1 MTEAVLATLIAPVLI
16 ASGLATRYDPGVMQA
31 TVANRIMWG
40 QLPEDTDP
48 TRCVALMDC
57 DRIGS
62 EVWLEYGWTVAGP
75 FVVADCAAKQD
86 RERLTQLHFAVDLS
100 YELAKE
106 LQLPW
111 PDVRV
116 WDAKPY
122 ETPGDNGN
130 RREKIGDPYPK
141 TYEQAGRIGDLIL
154 SRLWAGLPY

>member
-1 MTEAVLATLIAPVLI
+1 MTEIALAALVTPALALSAPTVI
-16 ASGLATRYDPGVMQA
+16 ASGLATRFAPDVMQIV
-31 TVANRIMWG
+31 VANRILYG
-40 QLPEDTDP
+40 ELSEDTDP
-48 TRCVALMDC
+48 TQCVALMDC

-62 EVWLEYGWTVAGP
+62 EVWLEYGWQVAGP
-75 FVVADCAAKQD
+75 FVVADCAAAQD

-130 RREKIGDPYPK
+130 RREK
-141 TYEQAGRIGDLIL
+141 
-154 SRLWAGLPY
+154 WAGLPY